1 MVTLERFELRQ
12 KVMRQINWL
21 RSLHMG
27 VAGHDN
33 VGVFLGQEK
42 KRILQSTQADDDLV
56 NFLAHVEAKV
66 ECDLIVAAA
75 GGVQFC
81 PGRPDP
87 FRQRRLDVH
96 VDIFERLVPDEF
108 AVADFGFDLT

>member
-33 VGVFLGQEK
+33 VGVFLGEEK
-42 KRILQSTQADDDLV
+42 KRILQRTQADDDLV
-56 NFLAHVEAKV
+56 PVKL
-66 ECDLIVAAA
+66 
-75 GGVQFC
+75 
-81 PGRPDP
+81 
-87 FRQRRLDVH
+87 RRG
-96 VDIFERLVPDEF
+96 E
-108 AVADFGFDLT
+108 